1 MRTKLK
7 TILCLM
13 LAMICVA
20 SFSVTAFAA
29 EGGEVTT
36 TPDVETTTDTETTVT
51 DETEA
56 PATDETEADFEIP
69 FNYTIDNDGNLII
82 TIEGATDPAE
92 ITTTGTVVTNGA
104 RLNLR
109 TGAGLDFE
117 IIDQLRPGEEVTVIG
132 SEGDWYEVI
141 VPEKKGYVHGD
152 YLELIEKAEQN
163 SELDLAMLIHLMSMM
178 FDGSEGFDSIF
189 AGIFEGFFGS
199 ETDTTEDGKSPF
211 AFTPDGNLTLIDDF
225 LQIEVPGDEE
235 TEQVEKQFITV
246 QSKNGNTF
254 YIVIDRNGETENVY
268 FLNLVD
274 EADLMALM
282 EGEETEPIIP
292 TCSCTDKCVVGAI
305 NTDCEVCRTNM
316 SECTGKEP
324 VVEPE
329 PEPDVTEPVEEPD
342 EEKKSMNFLPIIIV
356 LIAGAGGFAVYWFKF
371 RKPKTKTSGTTDLDD
386 YDFGEDDDGDDEETE
401 LDDADVMAEA
411 ESEDDES

>member
-1 MRTKLK
+1 MRNNLK
-7 TILCLM
+7 RIISLM
-13 LAMICVA
+13 LVVLCVA
-20 SFSVTAFAA
+20 SFSVTAFAYD
-29 EGGEVTT
+29 GGEVDTST
-36 TPDVETTTDTETTVT
+36 VADSTTDTETTVT

-92 ITTTGTVVTNGA
+92 ITTTGTVVTNGS

-109 TGAGLDFE
+109 TGAGLDYE

-163 SELDLAMLIHLMSMM
+163 SELDLAMLIHLMGMM
-178 FDGSEGFDSIF
+178 FDGSEGFGNIF
-189 AGIFEGFFGS
+189 EGIFEGFFGA
-199 ETDTTEDGKSPF
+199 ETDTTEDGKPPF
-211 AFTPDGNLTLIDDF
+211 AFTPDGNMTLIDDF

-282 EGEETEPIIP
+282 ESEEGETEAP
-292 TCSCTDKCVVGAI
+292 TCSCTDKCVIGAI
-305 NTDCEVCRTNM
+305 NTNCEICRTNM

-329 PEPDVTEPVEEPD
+329 PEQPTEPVEEPD
-342 EEKKSMNFLPIIIV
+342 EKKSANFLPLIIV

-371 RKPKTKTSGTTDLDD
+371 RKPKAKTSGNTDLDD
-386 YDFGEDDDGDDEETE
+386 YDFGEDDEGYDEETE

-411 ESEDDES
+411 ESEDEDA

>member
-13 LAMICVA
+13 LAMVCVA
-20 SFSVTAFAA
+20 SFSITAFAS

-36 TPDVETTTDTETTVT
+36 APDVETTTDTTTETETPVT
-51 DETEA
+51 DETVV
-56 PATDETEADFEIP
+56 DIEIP

-82 TIEGATDPAE
+82 TIDGVADPAE
-92 ITTTGTVVTNGA
+92 ITTIGTVVTNGG

-117 IIDQLRPGEEVTVIG
+117 IIAQLRPGEEVTVIG

-163 SELDLAMLIHLMSMM
+163 SELDLAMLIHLMGMM
-178 FDGSEGFDSIF
+178 FDGSDGF
-189 AGIFEGFFGS
+189 GNIFEGFFGT

-282 EGEETEPIIP
+282 ESEEGETAVP

-305 NTDCEVCRTNM
+305 NTNCEICRTNM

-329 PEPDVTEPVEEPD
+329 PEQPTEPVEEPD
-342 EEKKSMNFLPIIIV
+342 EKKSANFLPLIIV

-371 RKPKTKTSGTTDLDD
+371 RKPKAKTSGNTDLDD
-386 YDFGEDDDGDDEETE
+386 YDFGEDDEGYDEETE
-401 LDDADVMAEA
+401 LDDADMMAEA
-411 ESEDDES
+411 DGEDDDA

>member
-1 MRTKLK
+1 MRTKMK

-20 SFSVTAFAA
+20 SFSVTAFAS
-29 EGGEVTT
+29 GGDEVTT
-36 TPDVETTTDTETTVT
+36 TPET
-51 DETEA
+51 ETEA
-56 PATDETEADFEIP
+56 SASDEAVEDIEIP
-69 FNYTIDNDGNLII
+69 YSYIIDDDGNLVI
-82 TIEGATDPAE
+82 TVNGVTDPAE
-92 ITTTGTVVTNGA
+92 ITTIGTVVTNGG

-109 TGAGLDFE
+109 TGAGMSYE

-141 VPEKKGYVHGD
+141 VPEKKGYVHSD

-163 SELDLAMLIHLMSMM
+163 SELDLAMLMHLMSVM
-178 FDGSEGFDSIF
+178 FQGFESTDGE
-189 AGIFEGFFGS
+189 
-199 ETDTTEDGKSPF
+199 TTEDGKSPF

-282 EGEETEPIIP
+282 ESEDGETAAP

-305 NTDCEVCRTNM
+305 NTNCEICRTNM
-316 SECTGKEP
+316 SECTGKEA

-329 PEPDVTEPVEEPD
+329 PTEPVEEPT
-342 EEKKSMNFLPIIIV
+342 EEPKSTNFMPIIIV
-356 LIAGAGGFAVYWFKF
+356 LILGAGGFAVYWFKV
-371 RKPKTKTSGTTDLDD
+371 RKPKTKTSGSSDLDD
-386 YDFGEDDDGDDEETE
+386 YDFGEDDEDYDEETE

-411 ESEDDES
+411 ESEDEDA

>member
-13 LAMICVA
+13 LAMVCVA
-20 SFSVTAFAA
+20 SFSITAFAS

-36 TPDVETTTDTETTVT
+36 APDVETTTDTTTETETPVT
-51 DETEA
+51 DEPVE
-56 PATDETEADFEIP
+56 DIEIP

-82 TIEGATDPAE
+82 TIDGVADPAE
-92 ITTTGTVVTNGA
+92 ITTIGTVVTNGG

-163 SELDLAMLIHLMSMM
+163 SELDLAMLIHLMGMM
-178 FDGSEGFDSIF
+178 FDGTEGFDNIF
-189 AGIFEGFFGS
+189 AGIFEGFFGT

-282 EGEETEPIIP
+282 ESEEGETEAP
-292 TCSCTDKCVVGAI
+292 TCSCTDKCVIGAI
-305 NTDCEVCRTNM
+305 NTNCEICRTNM

-329 PEPDVTEPVEEPD
+329 PEQPTEPVEEPD
-342 EEKKSMNFLPIIIV
+342 EKKSANFLPLIIV

-371 RKPKTKTSGTTDLDD
+371 RKPKAKTSGNTDLDD
-386 YDFGEDDDGDDEETE
+386 YDFGEDDEGYDEETE

-411 ESEDDES
+411 EGEDDDA

>member
-1 MRTKLK
+1 MRNNLK
-7 TILCLM
+7 RIISLM
-13 LAMICVA
+13 LALLCIA
-20 SFSVTAFAA
+20 GFSVTAFASD
-29 EGGEVTT
+29 GGDVTT
-36 TPDVETTTDTETTVT
+36 TPAVETSTD
-51 DETEA
+51 TEA
-56 PATDETEADFEIP
+56 PATDETETNFEIP

-92 ITTTGTVVTNGA
+92 ITTIGTVVTNGG

-163 SELDLAMLIHLMSMM
+163 SELDLAMLIHLMGMM
-178 FDGSEGFDSIF
+178 FDGTEGFDNIF
-189 AGIFEGFFGS
+189 AGIFEGFFGT

-225 LQIEVPGDEE
+225 LQIEVHGDEE

-282 EGEETEPIIP
+282 ESEEGETAVP

-305 NTDCEVCRTNM
+305 NTNCEICRTNM
-316 SECTGKEP
+316 SECIGKEP
-324 VVEPE
+324 VAEPE
-329 PEPDVTEPVEEPD
+329 PEQPTEPVEEPD
-342 EEKKSMNFLPIIIV
+342 EKKSANFLPLIIV
-356 LIAGAGGFAVYWFKF
+356 LIAGAGGFAMYWFKF
-371 RKPKTKTSGTTDLDD
+371 RKPKTKTTGNSDLDD
-386 YDFGEDDDGDDEETE
+386 YDFGEDDEDYGEDTE

-411 ESEDDES
+411 DGEDDDA

>member
-13 LAMICVA
+13 LAMVCVA
-20 SFSVTAFAA
+20 SFSITAFAS

-36 TPDVETTTDTETTVT
+36 APDVETTTDTTTETETPVT
-51 DETEA
+51 DEPVE
-56 PATDETEADFEIP
+56 DIEIP

-82 TIEGATDPAE
+82 TIDGVADPAE
-92 ITTTGTVVTNGA
+92 ITTIGTVVTNGG

-163 SELDLAMLIHLMSMM
+163 SELDLAMLIHLMGMM
-178 FDGSEGFDSIF
+178 FDGTEGFDNIF
-189 AGIFEGFFGS
+189 AGIFEGFFGA
-199 ETDTTEDGKSPF
+199 ETDTTEDGKSAF

-282 EGEETEPIIP
+282 EGEESETTAP
-292 TCSCTDKCVVGAI
+292 TCSCTDKCAIGAI
-305 NTDCEVCRTNM
+305 NTNCEICRTNM

-329 PEPDVTEPVEEPD
+329 PEQPTEPVEEPD
-342 EEKKSMNFLPIIIV
+342 EKKSANFLPLIIV
-356 LIAGAGGFAVYWFKF
+356 LIAVAGGFAVYWFKF
-371 RKPKTKTSGTTDLDD
+371 RKPKTKTTGNSDLDD
-386 YDFGEDDDGDDEETE
+386 YDFGEDDEDYGEDTE

-411 ESEDDES
+411 DSEDDDA

>member
-13 LAMICVA
+13 LAMVCVA
-20 SFSVTAFAA
+20 SFSITAFAS

-36 TPDVETTTDTETTVT
+36 APDVETTTDPSTETETPVT
-51 DETEA
+51 DEPVE
-56 PATDETEADFEIP
+56 DIEIP

-82 TIEGATDPAE
+82 TIDGVADPAE
-92 ITTTGTVVTNGA
+92 ITTIGTVVTNGG

-163 SELDLAMLIHLMSMM
+163 SELDLAMLIHLMGMM
-178 FDGSEGFDSIF
+178 FDGSEGFGNIF
-189 AGIFEGFFGS
+189 EGIFEGFFGA
-199 ETDTTEDGKSPF
+199 ETDTTEDGKPPF
-211 AFTPDGNLTLIDDF
+211 AFTPDGNMTLIDDF

-274 EADLMALM
+274 EADLMALIK
-282 EGEETEPIIP
+282 GEDGATAP
-292 TCSCTDKCVVGAI
+292 TCSCTEKCVVGDI
-305 NTDCEVCRTNM
+305 NTNCEICHSNM
-316 SECTGKEP
+316 SECVGKEP

-329 PEPDVTEPVEEPD
+329 PTEPTEEPD
-342 EEKKSMNFLPIIIV
+342 EEKKGANPLPILILIV
-356 LIAGAGGFAVYWFKF
+356 ALGAGGAVYWFKF
-371 RKPKTKTSGTTDLDD
+371 RKPKTKTSGSSDLDD
-386 YDFGEDDDGDDEETE
+386 YDYGQDDDDEYDETE
-401 LDDADVMAEA
+401 IDDADLMAEA
-411 ESEDDES
+411 EETDKSENT

>member
-1 MRTKLK
+1 MRTKMK

-20 SFSVTAFAA
+20 SFSVTAFASGGDEASTTA
-29 EGGEVTT
+29 ET
-36 TPDVETTTDTETTVT
+36 
-51 DETEA
+51 ETEA
-56 PATDETEADFEIP
+56 SASDEAVEDIEIP
-69 FNYTIDNDGNLII
+69 YSYIIDDEGNLVI
-82 TIEGATDPAE
+82 TVNGVTDPAE
-92 ITTTGTVVTNGA
+92 ITTIGTVVTNGG

-109 TGAGLDFE
+109 TGAGMSFE

-141 VPEKKGYVHGD
+141 VPEKKGYVHSD

-163 SELDLAMLIHLMSMM
+163 SELDLAMLMHLMSVM
-178 FDGSEGFDSIF
+178 FQGFESTDG
-189 AGIFEGFFGS
+189 
-199 ETDTTEDGKSPF
+199 ETTADGKSPF
-211 AFTPDGNLTLIDDF
+211 AFTPDGNLSLIDDF

-282 EGEETEPIIP
+282 ESEDGETAAP

-305 NTDCEVCRTNM
+305 NTNCEICRTNM

-324 VVEPE
+324 VAEPE
-329 PEPDVTEPVEEPD
+329 PTEPVEEPT
-342 EEKKSMNFLPIIIV
+342 EEPKSTNFMPIIIV
-356 LIAGAGGFAVYWFKF
+356 LILGAGGFAVYWFKF
-371 RKPKTKTSGTTDLDD
+371 RKPKTKTAGSSDLDD
-386 YDFGEDDDGDDEETE
+386 YDFGEDDEDYDEETE

-411 ESEDDES
+411 ESEDEDA

>member
-1 MRTKLK
+1 MRNNLK
-7 TILCLM
+7 KIISLM
-13 LAMICVA
+13 LVVLCVA

-56 PATDETEADFEIP
+56 PATEETEADFEIP

-92 ITTTGTVVTNGA
+92 ITTMGTVTTNGA

-141 VPEKKGYVHGD
+141 VPEKKGYVHSD

-163 SELDLAMLIHLMSMM
+163 SELDLAMLIHIMGMM
-178 FDGSEGFDSIF
+178 FDGSTGFESIL
-189 AGIFEGFFGS
+189 GGLFGTG
-199 ETDTTEDGKSPF
+199 TDTETEDGKSPF

-235 TEQVEKQFITV
+235 AEQVEKQFITV

-268 FLNLVD
+268 FLYLVD
-274 EADLMALM
+274 EADLMAL
-282 EGEETEPIIP
+282 
-292 TCSCTDKCVVGAI
+292 
-305 NTDCEVCRTNM
+305 
-316 SECTGKEP
+316 
-324 VVEPE
+324 
-329 PEPDVTEPVEEPD
+329 
-342 EEKKSMNFLPIIIV
+342 
-356 LIAGAGGFAVYWFKF
+356 
-371 RKPKTKTSGTTDLDD
+371 
-386 YDFGEDDDGDDEETE
+386 
-401 LDDADVMAEA
+401 
-411 ESEDDES
+411 

>member
-13 LAMICVA
+13 LAMVCVA
-20 SFSVTAFAA
+20 SFSVTAFASG
-29 EGGEVTT
+29 GGEEVI
-36 TPDVETTTDTETTVT
+36 TPDTETSTTDTETPAL
-51 DETEA
+51 DETEV
-56 PATDETEADFEIP
+56 DIEIP
-69 FNYTIDNDGNLII
+69 YSYIIDDEGNLVI
-82 TIEGATDPAE
+82 TVNGVTDPAE
-92 ITTTGTVVTNGA
+92 ITTIGTVVTNGG

-109 TGAGLDFE
+109 TGAGMSYE

-141 VPEKKGYVHGD
+141 VPEKKGYVHSD

-163 SELDLAMLIHLMSMM
+163 SELDLAMLMHLMSVM
-178 FDGSEGFDSIF
+178 FQGFESTDGE
-189 AGIFEGFFGS
+189 
-199 ETDTTEDGKSPF
+199 TTEDGKSPF

-225 LQIEVPGDEE
+225 LQIEIPGDEE

-282 EGEETEPIIP
+282 ESEDGETAAP

-305 NTDCEVCRTNM
+305 NTNCEICRTNM
-316 SECTGKEP
+316 SECTGKET

-329 PEPDVTEPVEEPD
+329 PTEPVEEPT
-342 EEKKSMNFLPIIIV
+342 EEPKSTNFLPIIVV

-371 RKPKTKTSGTTDLDD
+371 RKPKTKTSGSSDLDD
-386 YDFGEDDDGDDEETE
+386 YDFGEDDEDYDEETE

-411 ESEDDES
+411 ESEDEDA

>member
-13 LAMICVA
+13 LAMVCVA
-20 SFSVTAFAA
+20 SFSITAFAS
-29 EGGEVTT
+29 EGGEEVI
-36 TPDVETTTDTETTVT
+36 TPDTETSTTDTETPAS
-51 DETEA
+51 DETEV
-56 PATDETEADFEIP
+56 DIEIP
-69 FNYTIDNDGNLII
+69 YSYIIDDDGNLVI
-82 TIEGATDPAE
+82 TVNGVTDPAE
-92 ITTTGTVVTNGA
+92 ITTIGTVVTNGG

-109 TGAGLDFE
+109 TGAGMSYE

-163 SELDLAMLIHLMSMM
+163 SELDLAMLIHLMGMM
-178 FDGSEGFDSIF
+178 FDGTEGFDNIF
-189 AGIFEGFFGS
+189 AGIFDGFFGA

-282 EGEETEPIIP
+282 ESEEGETAVP

-305 NTDCEVCRTNM
+305 NTNCEICRTNM

-329 PEPDVTEPVEEPD
+329 QPTEPVEEPD
-342 EEKKSMNFLPIIIV
+342 EKKSANFLPLIIV
-356 LIAGAGGFAVYWFKF
+356 LIAGTGGFAVYWFKF
-371 RKPKTKTSGTTDLDD
+371 RKPKTKTSGNSDLDD
-386 YDFGEDDDGDDEETE
+386 YDFGEDDGDYEEETE
-401 LDDADVMAEA
+401 YDDADLMA
-411 ESEDDES
+411 ESEEDNG

>member
-1 MRTKLK
+1 MRNNLK
-7 TILCLM
+7 RIISLM
-13 LAMICVA
+13 LVVLCVA
-20 SFSVTAFAA
+20 SFSVTAFASD
-29 EGGEVTT
+29 GGEVATS
-36 TPDVETTTDTETTVT
+36 PDATTDTDTTVT
-51 DETEA
+51 DET
-56 PATDETEADFEIP
+56 PATDETEADIEIP

-82 TIEGATDPAE
+82 TIEGAADPAE
-92 ITTTGTVVTNGA
+92 ITTTGTVVTNGS

-163 SELDLAMLIHLMSMM
+163 SELDLAMLIHLMGMM
-178 FDGSEGFDSIF
+178 FDGSGGFESIL
-189 AGIFEGFFGS
+189 GGLFGT
-199 ETDTTEDGKSPF
+199 TDTETENGKPPF
-211 AFTPDGNLTLIDDF
+211 AFTPDGNMTLIDDF
-225 LQIEVPGDEE
+225 LQIEAPA
-235 TEQVEKQFITV
+235 TEDSEQIEKQFITV
-246 QSKNGNTF
+246 QSKAGNTF

-274 EADLMALM
+274 EADLMALI

-292 TCSCTDKCVVGAI
+292 TCVCTDKCAVGAI
-305 NTDCEVCRTNM
+305 NTNCEVCATTM
-316 SECTGKEP
+316 SECAGKEP

-329 PEPDVTEPVEEPD
+329 PTEPVDEEPK
-342 EEKKSMNFLPIIIV
+342 EEKGFNIVPIIIL
-356 LIAGAGGFAVYWFKF
+356 LIAGGGGFAVYWFKF
-371 RKPKTKTSGTTDLDD
+371 RKPKAKTSGTTDLDD
-386 YDFGEDDDGDDEETE
+386 YDFGQDDEDFDEETE

-411 ESEDDES
+411 ESEDDDA

>member
-1 MRTKLK
+1 MRTKMK

-20 SFSVTAFAA
+20 SFSVTAFASGGDEASTTA
-29 EGGEVTT
+29 ET
-36 TPDVETTTDTETTVT
+36 
-51 DETEA
+51 ETEA
-56 PATDETEADFEIP
+56 SASDEAVEDIEIP
-69 FNYTIDNDGNLII
+69 YSYIIDDEGNLVI
-82 TIEGATDPAE
+82 TVNGVTDPAE
-92 ITTTGTVVTNGA
+92 ITTIGTVVTNGG

-109 TGAGLDFE
+109 TGAGMSFE

-141 VPEKKGYVHGD
+141 VPEKKGYVHSD

-163 SELDLAMLIHLMSMM
+163 SELDLAMLMHLMSVM
-178 FDGSEGFDSIF
+178 FQGFESTDGE
-189 AGIFEGFFGS
+189 
-199 ETDTTEDGKSPF
+199 TTEDGKSPF
-211 AFTPDGNLTLIDDF
+211 AFTPDGNLSLIDDF

-282 EGEETEPIIP
+282 ESEEGETEAP
-292 TCSCTDKCVVGAI
+292 TCSCTDKCVIGAI
-305 NTDCEVCRTNM
+305 NTNCEICRTNM

-329 PEPDVTEPVEEPD
+329 PEQPTEPVEEPD
-342 EEKKSMNFLPIIIV
+342 EKKSANFLPLIIV

-371 RKPKTKTSGTTDLDD
+371 RKPKAKTSGNTDLDD
-386 YDFGEDDDGDDEETE
+386 YDFGEDDEGYDEETE

-411 ESEDDES
+411 ESEDEDA

>member
-7 TILCLM
+7 TILCLT

-20 SFSVTAFAA
+20 SFSITAFASDC
-29 EGGEVTT
+29 GEVMT
-36 TPDVETTTDTETTVT
+36 TPDVETNTDTTTETETPVT
-51 DETEA
+51 DETEV
-56 PATDETEADFEIP
+56 DFEIP

-82 TIEGATDPAE
+82 TIDGVADPAE
-92 ITTTGTVVTNGA
+92 ITTIGTVVTNGG

-163 SELDLAMLIHLMSMM
+163 SELDLAMLIHLMGMM

-189 AGIFEGFFGS
+189 EGIYEGFFGA

-235 TEQVEKQFITV
+235 TEQIEKQFITV

-282 EGEETEPIIP
+282 EGEEGETAVP

-305 NTDCEVCRTNM
+305 NTNCEICRTNM

-329 PEPDVTEPVEEPD
+329 PEQPTEPVEEPD
-342 EEKKSMNFLPIIIV
+342 EKKSANFLPLIIV

-371 RKPKTKTSGTTDLDD
+371 RKPKAKTSGTTDLDD
-386 YDFGEDDDGDDEETE
+386 YDFGEDDEGYDEETE

-411 ESEDDES
+411 DGEDDDA

>member
-1 MRTKLK
+1 M
-7 TILCLM
+7 
-13 LAMICVA
+13 
-20 SFSVTAFAA
+20 
-29 EGGEVTT
+29 
-36 TPDVETTTDTETTVT
+36 
-51 DETEA
+51 
-56 PATDETEADFEIP
+56 
-69 FNYTIDNDGNLII
+69 
-82 TIEGATDPAE
+82 
-92 ITTTGTVVTNGA
+92 
-104 RLNLR
+104 
-109 TGAGLDFE
+109 DFE

-163 SELDLAMLIHLMSMM
+163 SELDLAMLIHLMGMM
-178 FDGSEGFDSIF
+178 FDGSEGFGNIF
-189 AGIFEGFFGS
+189 EGIFEGFFGT
-199 ETDTTEDGKSPF
+199 ETDTTEDGKPPF
-211 AFTPDGNLTLIDDF
+211 AFTPDGNMTLIDDF

-282 EGEETEPIIP
+282 ESEEGETEAP
-292 TCSCTDKCVVGAI
+292 TCSCTDKCVIGAI
-305 NTDCEVCRTNM
+305 NTNCEICRTNM

-329 PEPDVTEPVEEPD
+329 QPTEPVEEPD
-342 EEKKSMNFLPIIIV
+342 EKKSANFLPLIIV
-356 LIAGAGGFAVYWFKF
+356 LIAGTGGFAVYWFKF
-371 RKPKTKTSGTTDLDD
+371 RKPKAKTSGTTDLDD
-386 YDFGEDDDGDDEETE
+386 YDFGEDDEGYDEETE

-411 ESEDDES
+411 EGEDDDA

>member
-13 LAMICVA
+13 LAMVCVA
-20 SFSVTAFAA
+20 SLSITAFAS

-36 TPDVETTTDTETTVT
+36 APDVETTTETETPTT
-51 DETEA
+51 DETEV
-56 PATDETEADFEIP
+56 DFEIP

-82 TIEGATDPAE
+82 TIDGVTDPAE
-92 ITTTGTVVTNGA
+92 ITTIGTVVTNGG

-163 SELDLAMLIHLMSMM
+163 SELDLAMLIHLMGMM
-178 FDGSEGFDSIF
+178 FDGTEGFDNIF
-189 AGIFEGFFGS
+189 AGIFEGFFGA
-199 ETDTTEDGKSPF
+199 ETDTTEDGKPPF
-211 AFTPDGNLTLIDDF
+211 AFTPDGNMTLIDDF

-282 EGEETEPIIP
+282 ESEEGETEAP
-292 TCSCTDKCVVGAI
+292 TCSCTDKCVIGAI
-305 NTDCEVCRTNM
+305 NTNCEICRTNM

-329 PEPDVTEPVEEPD
+329 QPTEPVEEPD
-342 EEKKSMNFLPIIIV
+342 EKKSANFLPLIIV
-356 LIAGAGGFAVYWFKF
+356 LIAGTGGFAVYWFKF
-371 RKPKTKTSGTTDLDD
+371 RKPKAKTSGTTDLDD
-386 YDFGEDDDGDDEETE
+386 YDFGEDDEGYDEETE

-411 ESEDDES
+411 EGEDDDA

>member
-1 MRTKLK
+1 M
-7 TILCLM
+7 
-13 LAMICVA
+13 
-20 SFSVTAFAA
+20 
-29 EGGEVTT
+29 
-36 TPDVETTTDTETTVT
+36 ETVSY
-51 DETEA
+51 
-56 PATDETEADFEIP
+56 EIP
-69 FNYTIDNDGNLII
+69 DKRRPVYT
-82 TIEGATDPAE
+82 
-92 ITTTGTVVTNGA
+92 
-104 RLNLR
+104 
-109 TGAGLDFE
+109 
-117 IIDQLRPGEEVTVIG
+117 
-132 SEGDWYEVI
+132 S
-141 VPEKKGYVHGD
+141 
-152 YLELIEKAEQN
+152 
-163 SELDLAMLIHLMSMM
+163 
-178 FDGSEGFDSIF
+178 
-189 AGIFEGFFGS
+189 GIFEDVENDNYTLSLEIIEQNYQNEKRLIEAVSKGKLHKVDMIASSILNQGTE

-282 EGEETEPIIP
+282 ESEEGETAVP

-305 NTDCEVCRTNM
+305 NTNCEICHTNM

-329 PEPDVTEPVEEPD
+329 PEQPTEPVEEPD
-342 EEKKSMNFLPIIIV
+342 EKKSANFLPLIIV

-371 RKPKTKTSGTTDLDD
+371 RKPKAKTSGSSDLDD
-386 YDFGEDDDGDDEETE
+386 YDFGEDDEDYDEETE

-411 ESEDDES
+411 ESEDEDV

>member
-13 LAMICVA
+13 LAMVCVA
-20 SFSVTAFAA
+20 SFSITAFAS

-36 TPDVETTTDTETTVT
+36 APDVETTTDPSTETETPVT
-51 DETEA
+51 DEPVE
-56 PATDETEADFEIP
+56 DIEIP

-82 TIEGATDPAE
+82 TIDGVADPAE
-92 ITTTGTVVTNGA
+92 ITTIGTVVTNGG

-163 SELDLAMLIHLMSMM
+163 SELDLAMLIHLMGMM
-178 FDGSEGFDSIF
+178 FDGSDGFGNIF
-189 AGIFEGFFGS
+189 EGIFEGFFGA
-199 ETDTTEDGKSPF
+199 ETDTTEDGKSPL

-282 EGEETEPIIP
+282 ESEEGETAVP

-305 NTDCEVCRTNM
+305 NTNCEICRTNM

-329 PEPDVTEPVEEPD
+329 PEQPTEPVEEPD
-342 EEKKSMNFLPIIIV
+342 EKKSANFLPLIIV

-371 RKPKTKTSGTTDLDD
+371 RKPKAKTSGNTDLDD
-386 YDFGEDDDGDDEETE
+386 YDFGEDDEGYDEETE

-411 ESEDDES
+411 ESEDEDA

>member
-1 MRTKLK
+1 MRTKMK

-20 SFSVTAFAA
+20 SFSVTAFASG
-29 EGGEVTT
+29 GGEEVI
-36 TPDVETTTDTETTVT
+36 TPDTEASATDTETPAS
-51 DETEA
+51 DETEV
-56 PATDETEADFEIP
+56 DIEIP
-69 FNYTIDNDGNLII
+69 YSYIIDDDGNLVI
-82 TIEGATDPAE
+82 TVNGVTDPAE
-92 ITTTGTVVTNGA
+92 ITTIGTVVTNGG

-109 TGAGLDFE
+109 TGAGMSYE

-141 VPEKKGYVHGD
+141 VPEKKGYVHSD

-163 SELDLAMLIHLMSMM
+163 SELDLAMLMHLMSVM
-178 FDGSEGFDSIF
+178 FQGFENTDGE
-189 AGIFEGFFGS
+189 
-199 ETDTTEDGKSPF
+199 TTEDGKSPF

-225 LQIEVPGDEE
+225 LQIEIPGDVE

-282 EGEETEPIIP
+282 ESEEGETEAP
-292 TCSCTDKCVVGAI
+292 TCSCTDKCVIGAI
-305 NTDCEVCRTNM
+305 NTNCEICRTNM

-329 PEPDVTEPVEEPD
+329 PEQPTEPVEEPD
-342 EEKKSMNFLPIIIV
+342 EKKSANVLPLIIV

-371 RKPKTKTSGTTDLDD
+371 RKPKTKTTGNSDLDD
-386 YDFGEDDDGDDEETE
+386 YDFGQDDEDYDEENE

-411 ESEDDES
+411 EGEDDDA

>member
-1 MRTKLK
+1 MRTKMK

-20 SFSVTAFAA
+20 SFSVTAFASG
-29 EGGEVTT
+29 GGEEVIMSDAETT
-36 TPDVETTTDTETTVT
+36 EPTTETETTTT
-51 DETEA
+51 DESA
-56 PATDETEADFEIP
+56 VDFEIP

-82 TIEGATDPAE
+82 TINGVTDPAD
-92 ITTTGTVVTNGA
+92 ITTIGTVVTNGG

-163 SELDLAMLIHLMSMM
+163 SELDLAMLIHIMGMM
-178 FDGSEGFDSIF
+178 FDGSTGFESIF
-189 AGIFEGFFGS
+189 GGLFG
-199 ETDTTEDGKSPF
+199 TDTETENGKPPF
-211 AFTPDGNLTLIDDF
+211 AFTPDGNMTLIDDF

-282 EGEETEPIIP
+282 ESEDGDTTAP

-305 NTDCEVCRTNM
+305 NTNCEICRTNM

-329 PEPDVTEPVEEPD
+329 PTEPVEEPT
-342 EEKKSMNFLPIIIV
+342 EEPKSTNLLPIIIV

-371 RKPKTKTSGTTDLDD
+371 RKPKTKTSGNSDLDD
-386 YDFGEDDDGDDEETE
+386 YDFGEDDEDYDEETK

-411 ESEDDES
+411 ESEDEDA

>member
-1 MRTKLK
+1 MRTKMK

-20 SFSVTAFAA
+20 SFSVTAFAS
-29 EGGEVTT
+29 GGDEVTT
-36 TPDVETTTDTETTVT
+36 TPET
-51 DETEA
+51 ETEA
-56 PATDETEADFEIP
+56 SASDEAVEDIEIP
-69 FNYTIDNDGNLII
+69 YSYIIDDDGNLVI
-82 TIEGATDPAE
+82 TVNGVTDPAE
-92 ITTTGTVVTNGA
+92 ITTIGTVVTNGG

-109 TGAGLDFE
+109 TGAGMSFE

-141 VPEKKGYVHGD
+141 VPEKKGYVHSD

-163 SELDLAMLIHLMSMM
+163 SELDLAMLMHLMSVM
-178 FDGSEGFDSIF
+178 FQGFESTDGE
-189 AGIFEGFFGS
+189 
-199 ETDTTEDGKSPF
+199 TTEDGKSPF

-282 EGEETEPIIP
+282 ESEDGETAAP

-305 NTDCEVCRTNM
+305 NTNCEICRTNM
-316 SECTGKEP
+316 SECTGKEA

-329 PEPDVTEPVEEPD
+329 PTEPVEEPT
-342 EEKKSMNFLPIIIV
+342 EEPKSTNFMPIIIV
-356 LIAGAGGFAVYWFKF
+356 LILGAGGFAVYWFKF
-371 RKPKTKTSGTTDLDD
+371 RKPKTKTSGSSDLDD
-386 YDFGEDDDGDDEETE
+386 YDFGEDDEDYDEETE
-401 LDDADVMAEA
+401 IDDADVMAEA
-411 ESEDDES
+411 ESEDEDA

>member
-1 MRTKLK
+1 MRTKMK

-20 SFSVTAFAA
+20 SFSVTAFAS
-29 EGGEVTT
+29 GGDEVTT
-36 TPDVETTTDTETTVT
+36 TPET
-51 DETEA
+51 ETEA
-56 PATDETEADFEIP
+56 STSDEAVEDIEIP
-69 FNYTIDNDGNLII
+69 YSYIIDDDGNLVI
-82 TIEGATDPAE
+82 TVNGVTDPAE
-92 ITTTGTVVTNGA
+92 ITTIGTVVTNGG

-109 TGAGLDFE
+109 TGAGMSFE

-141 VPEKKGYVHGD
+141 VPEKKGYIHSD

-163 SELDLAMLIHLMSMM
+163 SELDLAMLMHLMSVM
-178 FDGSEGFDSIF
+178 FQGFESTDGE
-189 AGIFEGFFGS
+189 
-199 ETDTTEDGKSPF
+199 TTEDGKSPF

-225 LQIEVPGDEE
+225 LQIEVPGTEE

-282 EGEETEPIIP
+282 EGEDGETAAP

-305 NTDCEVCRTNM
+305 NTNCEICRTNM

-329 PEPDVTEPVEEPD
+329 PTEPVEEPD
-342 EEKKSMNFLPIIIV
+342 EKKSANFLPLIIV

-371 RKPKTKTSGTTDLDD
+371 RKPKAKTSGTTDLDD
-386 YDFGEDDDGDDEETE
+386 YDFGEDDEDYGEETE

-411 ESEDDES
+411 EGEDDDA